1 LPKYQQYIEELKKE
15 NYFIVGYIRKSKQE
29 IDVDNLIHLL
39 QLMVDR
45 LQQRSLVD
53 KVFVSV
59 NCNSNEPLVQRDINT
74 NSMIKKL
81 EHVDGDMQ
89 GNTIYS

>member
-1 LPKYQQYIEELKKE
+1 MPKYQQYIEELKKE
-15 NYFIVGYIRKSKQE
+15 GCFIVGYVRKSKQE
-29 IDVDNLIHLL
+29 IDVDNRIRLL

-45 LQQRSLVD
+45 LHSRSLVD

-59 NCNSNEPLVQRDINT
+59 SCSSNDPLVQRDINP
-74 NSMIKKL
+74 NDIIEKL
-81 EHVDGDMQ
+81 KHVDGDMQ